1 MSLTENRRI
10 FFACMTEFHVLVAF
24 ILSKTVYE
32 TDHKT
37 LFLVSKRAA
46 NFEASAR
53 ATGVWDEV
61 RLIEYTASDELI
73 DVIPT
78 YNDVLHFFTYGAPAY
93 NRFFG
98 DFSAQ
103 GGKICLTDEGL
114 LTYRPAKSLANWLLQ
129 NPANAGLAEGFTI
142 DAINEYWLIQPQAFC
157 EKTHSSIRE
166 IPLAT
171 FIEQAKSDPFLVR
184 SLSNLFGA
192 LEQPLV
198 SDKDA
203 VYFQQ
208 PMALVKQLPR
218 VIDQVIDAVV
228 IRAIAPL
235 NSYIK
240 THPALTSQGVSQTS
254 SAEFVWLDRVPW
266 EVNLLLN
273 HIQGDSSAKV
283 FISLNSSAL
292 HNSMWF
298 HPDGVFIY
306 LYRIMDA
313 YAGKKEYALDD
324 FVDRLVKAYPN
335 AKIYRPRHWGELH
348 QVLLDVGKRLKCS
361 FDLSA
366 LPFAAKS
373 RAGATP
379 AGTVSVV
386 LRKLKLATQQ
396 KDWAAVEAGSKA
408 MLARKPDHA
417 EAAFYLA
424 QAFIGTGRAL
434 AARNLL
440 HQILATHPDHI
451 SVVRAAIDI
460 DFNASDYDR
469 VIGYSSLLL
478 PYFPDDLG
486 LRKRLAIALQ
496 HKNAVE
502 DAFWLH
508 ESIHRLAPSD
518 PEVLKILMSQG
529 LDTPALASR
538 AIVYAEKIKSLAPN
552 DPAVLF
558 KYAVLQMNQNDFK
571 SAENSFREALE
582 KSTPKPFPEAKNGLA
597 LSLFNLG
604 KLEQS
609 REIFEE
615 LIRESPEFIAGLKS
629 YAQVLKVINSYDVA
643 INDLPVP
650 AVQQIKAILSQ

>member
-1 MSLTENRRI
+1 MSLTKNRRI

-53 ATGVWDEV
+53 STGVWDEL
-61 RLIEYTASDELI
+61 RLIEHAGSDELI
-73 DVIPT
+73 DVVPT
-78 YNDVLHFFTYGAPAY
+78 YNDVLHFFTFGAPAY
-93 NRFFG
+93 NRFFA

-129 NPANAGLAEGFTI
+129 NPANARLAEGFSI
-142 DAINEYWLIQPQAFC
+142 DAINEYWLIQPKAFC
-157 EKTHSSIRE
+157 EKTHASIRE

-171 FIEQAKSDPFLVR
+171 FIEQAKSDPVLAR

-228 IRAIAPL
+228 THAIAPL

-240 THPALTSQGVSQTS
+240 THPALTSQDSSQTS

-273 HIQGDSSAKV
+273 YIQGNSSAKV
-283 FISLNSSAL
+283 FISLNSSTL
-292 HNSMWF
+292 HNSMLL

-324 FVDRLVKAYPN
+324 FVDRLVKVYPN

-348 QVLLDVGKRLKCS
+348 QVLSEVGRRVKCT
-361 FDLSA
+361 FNLSA
-366 LPFAAKS
+366 LPFTAKS
-373 RAGATP
+373 KNAAAPTGSA
-379 AGTVSVV
+379 SVA
-386 LRKLKLATQQ
+386 LRKLKQAVER
-396 KDWAAVEAGSKA
+396 KDWVSVEAGSKA
-408 MLARKPDHA
+408 LLARKPDHA

-424 QAFIGTGRAL
+424 QAFIGTGRAS
-434 AARNLL
+434 AGRNLL

-451 SVVRAAIDI
+451 SVVRATIDI
-460 DFNASDYDR
+460 DFNASDVDR
-469 VIGYSSLLL
+469 VISYGSLLL

-502 DAFWLH
+502 DAFWLN
-508 ESIHRLAPSD
+508 ESIHRLAPTDS
-518 PEVLKILMSQG
+518 EALNILMSQG
-529 LDTPALASR
+529 LHTPALASR
-538 AIVYAEKIKSLAPN
+538 AIVYADKIKSLAPN

-629 YAQVLKVINSYDVA
+629 YAQVLKVTNSYDTA

-650 AVQQIKAILSQ
+650 AVQQIKAFLSQ